1 MNITET
7 QTTTINHV
15 GILFRWT
22 PTERKMYGM
31 RSSTA
36 SRSSATPRERALPL
50 LPGSLKETMIDC
62 PRLPPISCSSA

>member
-15 GILFRWT
+15 GILS
-22 PTERKMYGM
+22 PMDANGEQECGM

-36 SRSSATPRERALPL
+36 SR
-50 LPGSLKETMIDC
+50 
-62 PRLPPISCSSA
+62 